1 MADLELKYAHLA
13 RHEISLG
20 FEDCRREL
28 PSSIAAEWPLESA
41 TIRAGRDHLIEGRRR
56 PWRKS
61 RDAGLSELNQ
71 GAGDGERE
79 SI

>member
-41 TIRAGRDHLIEGRRR
+41 TISGPRSPKPEVRSR

-61 RDAGLSELNQ
+61 RARGFLSSS
-71 GAGDGERE
+71 R
-79 SI
+79 SW